1 MNDEAQQPLPSSP
14 SSRAA
19 LAPPALD
26 PALFEALGKRV
37 VADLARH
44 LATLRDKPIR
54 PTPSEADLARALNQA
69 LPEAGVAAEEIVA
82 AIERDLLPYP
92 TGNGHPGF
100 LAWVVAPPAPVAV
113 LADLVAT
120 GMNMMGGGAAPLPT
134 NLGHCVCR
142 WLMEL
147 VGFPAEGSMGLLVG
161 GGSMANLTGLAVARH
176 WAAKRDGWNL
186 REEGLQAARPALV
199 LYASDE
205 AHSCIQKS
213 VELLGLG
220 NANLRRL
227 PTDGDYRLD
236 MAALKQAIAA
246 DRAAGRRP
254 FCVVGNAGTVNTG
267 AVDPLDAI
275 AELCAAEDLWFHID
289 GAYGALGVCDP
300 EAAPRFTGMERA
312 DSLALDPHKWLSVP
326 LDCGCILVRDRALQR
341 ETFSLVPPYL
351 QSPRGTPG
359 DDRGDEVPLPF
370 EHGFDLSRGFRALK
384 VWATLM
390 HLGRRGLAAKIAR
403 NNALARRLAAAI
415 EAAPDLELLS
425 RPQLS
430 IVCFRYRPPE
440 SEDVDLDALNQA
452 VNERINGAGEFFFTP
467 TRLEGRFAQ
476 RACILHY
483 ATGEADIDLLVRRV
497 RQVGEEAA
505 AEGTA
510 QGRTR

>member
-1 MNDEAQQPLPSSP
+1 MFFLCKGSFLGLRNAHGGASYLSSDPCPLSVISLDPHPEKSDGRLTETKRQEPESTMNDEARQPP
-14 SSRAA
+14 
-19 LAPPALD
+19 PPALD

-37 VADLARH
+37 VADIAGH
-44 LATLRDKPIR
+44 LATLRERPIR
-54 PTPSEADLARALNQA
+54 PTPPETDLGRTLYRS
-69 LPEAGVAAEEIVA
+69 LPEEGRAPEEIVA
-82 AIERDLLPYP
+82 AIERDVLPYP

-113 LADLVAT
+113 LADLMAT

-134 NLGHCVCR
+134 NLSHCVCR

-147 VGFPAEGSMGLLVG
+147 IGFPVEGSMGLLVG

-186 REEGLQAARPALV
+186 REEGLQAARPTLV

-236 MAALKQAIAA
+236 MAALREAIAA
-246 DRAAGRRP
+246 DRAAGHRP

-267 AVDPLDAI
+267 AVDPLDEI
-275 AELCAAEDLWFHID
+275 AELCAAEALWFHID

-326 LDCGCILVRDRALQR
+326 LDCGCVLVRDR
-341 ETFSLVPPYL
+341 
-351 QSPRGTPG
+351 
-359 DDRGDEVPLPF
+359 
-370 EHGFDLSRGFRALK
+370 
-384 VWATLM
+384 
-390 HLGRRGLAAKIAR
+390 
-403 NNALARRLAAAI
+403 
-415 EAAPDLELLS
+415 
-425 RPQLS
+425 RP
-430 IVCFRYRPPE
+430 
-440 SEDVDLDALNQA
+440 
-452 VNERINGAGEFFFTP
+452 
-467 TRLEGRFAQ
+467 
-476 RACILHY
+476 
-483 ATGEADIDLLVRRV
+483 
-497 RQVGEEAA
+497 
-505 AEGTA
+505 
-510 QGRTR
+510 